1 MGGNKADSVNA
12 GINVSEYPYIVSM
25 DADEILQAD
34 ALKHAIRP
42 FFEDA
47 TTVAVGGLLGISND
61 VVFKHAY
68 PVETKISKSLV
79 AAMQS
84 LEYSRAFM
92 GSRIFS
98 GAFNGNLNV
107 SGGFGL
113 FKKEALIRVN
123 SYDVNSV
130 AEDMDLALR
139 LHRYYV
145 ENKIPY
151 NNRYVANAICWTQ
164 APFTLKDLAKQ
175 RSRWHRGLI
184 QSMWQH
190 RTIMLNP
197 KYGLLGTVSYLFYF
211 LYELMAPF
219 IELLGI
225 IIISLSF
232 MLGILNVSS
241 AIALAL
247 LYFLFCV
254 FQTMVFYVGRYFIQ
268 DYQFFRW
275 DTLKAFGITI
285 LDSIF
290 YRPYLLFVRLYAAIT
305 YSTHLH
311 SWHKIEREHS
321 IRQAK

>member
-1 MGGNKADSVNA
+1 MVIKIGRISIKLIRKENGGNKADSVNA

-34 ALKHAIRP
+34 ALKHASRP
-42 FFEDA
+42 LFEDA
-47 TTVAVGGLLGISND
+47 TTVAVGGLLGVSND

-98 GAFNGNLNV
+98 DVFNGNLNV

-123 SYDVNSV
+123 GYDVNSM

-164 APFTLKDLAKQ
+164 APFTLKDLAK
-175 RSRWHRGLI
+175 
-184 QSMWQH
+184 
-190 RTIMLNP
+190 
-197 KYGLLGTVSYLFYF
+197 
-211 LYELMAPF
+211 
-219 IELLGI
+219 
-225 IIISLSF
+225 
-232 MLGILNVSS
+232 
-241 AIALAL
+241 
-247 LYFLFCV
+247 
-254 FQTMVFYVGRYFIQ
+254 
-268 DYQFFRW
+268 
-275 DTLKAFGITI
+275 
-285 LDSIF
+285 
-290 YRPYLLFVRLYAAIT
+290 
-305 YSTHLH
+305 
-311 SWHKIEREHS
+311 
-321 IRQAK
+321 

>member
-1 MGGNKADSVNA
+1 
-12 GINVSEYPYIVSM
+12 
-25 DADEILQAD
+25 
-34 ALKHAIRP
+34 
-42 FFEDA
+42 
-47 TTVAVGGLLGISND
+47 
-61 VVFKHAY
+61 
-68 PVETKISKSLV
+68 
-79 AAMQS
+79 
-84 LEYSRAFM
+84 M

-98 GAFNGNLNV
+98 DAFNGNLNV

-123 SYDVNSV
+123 GYDVNSV

-164 APFTLKDLAKQ
+164 APFTLKDLTKQ

-211 LYELMAPF
+211 LCELMAPF

-241 AIALAL
+241 AIALAR

-268 DYQFFRW
+268 DYQFFRG
-275 DTLKAFGITI
+275 DTLK
-285 LDSIF
+285 
-290 YRPYLLFVRLYAAIT
+290 LLVLQF
-305 YSTHLH
+305 
-311 SWHKIEREHS
+311 
-321 IRQAK
+321 